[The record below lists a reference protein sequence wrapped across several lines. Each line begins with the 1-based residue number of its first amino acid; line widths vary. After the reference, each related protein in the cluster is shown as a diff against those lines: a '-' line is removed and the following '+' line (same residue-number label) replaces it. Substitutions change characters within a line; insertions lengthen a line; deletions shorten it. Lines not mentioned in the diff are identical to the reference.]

1 MFQILKRPDLVKPSR
16 VAVRAEGERVVLEIN
31 GTRMTMGYEDAITL
45 SQWLRVRGKEAK
57 RNAGDQSRHWH
68 GIAILGGAPEK

>member
-1 MFQILKRPDLVKPSR
+1 MLQILNRPDVVKPNR
-16 VAVRAEGERVVLEIN
+16 FVVRAEGERVVIEIGN
-31 GTRMTMGYEDAITL
+31 TKLTMNYEDAITFA
-45 SQWLRVRGKEAK
+45 QWIRVRGKEAK